1 MNLGFVFQ
9 NFVYKVLYEK
19 YCNTNVNVKFWRTI
33 DKAEVDFIL
42 ENGETITPIEV
53 KYSSLKKPEVSRSLR
68 SFIEKYS
75 PKEVIIVNLSLDEEI
90 FI

>member
-1 MNLGFVFQ
+1 
-9 NFVYKVLYEK
+9 
-19 YCNTNVNVKFWRTI
+19 
-33 DKAEVDFIL
+33 VDFIL